1 MEYIR
6 LARAIGG
13 LISVISLVIML
24 IAEVIIAEATVS
36 WDVIFLMVAMIST
49 LLGVDILSQFN
60 NDTDS

>member
-13 LISVISLVIML
+13 LISVISLAIML
-24 IAEVIIAEATVS
+24 IAEVIITEATVS

-60 NDTDS
+60 NDTNS

>member
-13 LISVISLVIML
+13 LISVISLAIML
-24 IAEVIIAEATVS
+24 IAEVIIAQATVS

-60 NDTDS
+60 NDANS